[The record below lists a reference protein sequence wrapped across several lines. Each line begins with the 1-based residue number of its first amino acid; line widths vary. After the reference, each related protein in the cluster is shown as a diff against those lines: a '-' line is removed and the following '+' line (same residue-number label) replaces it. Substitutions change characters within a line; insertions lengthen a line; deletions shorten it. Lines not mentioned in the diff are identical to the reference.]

1 MVLTSH
7 IYLLGILSTVA
18 EELNFK
24 FYLILINSN
33 LNNHI
38 WLSNWMPQ
46 LLKLNNYLNDQ
57 DDYGIGVNGEDS
69 LPWEAHSSL
78 PLAPVGGKAL
88 WAVDTLCYVIVSGEQ
103 EMLYSDTVETNRVWA
118 TW

>member
-24 FYLILINSN
+24 FYLIFINSN

-57 DDYGIGVNGEDS
+57 DDYGIGVNGEDF
-69 LPWEAHSSL
+69 LP
-78 PLAPVGGKAL
+78 
-88 WAVDTLCYVIVSGEQ
+88 
-103 EMLYSDTVETNRVWA
+103 
-118 TW
+118 